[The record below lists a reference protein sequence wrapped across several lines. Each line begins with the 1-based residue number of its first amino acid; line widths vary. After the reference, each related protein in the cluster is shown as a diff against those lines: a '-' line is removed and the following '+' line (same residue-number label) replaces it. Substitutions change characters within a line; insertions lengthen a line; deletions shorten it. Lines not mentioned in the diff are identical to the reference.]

1 MLSKW
6 PTAATNLL
14 PARAL
19 PHALASYGLCA
30 LSSLAGG
37 RCPCG
42 AGSASTGAFKRSS
55 KAVVA
60 SCMLSFVPTAWR
72 AGRKSQRWG
81 RSRILSYFVRLVTAT
96 RGPLPADARHV
107 SSPWVL
113 HNAATPPRTRRV
125 FYATSHR
132 SILAQDRAEGGQAQ
146 AGRVGIARFAATR
159 AQRRLRRGRRSH
171 RSRPTSG
178 SAPNSNLR
186 PSECC
191 AAPVDDRHR
200 LRAHAAHMGT
210 GGVDRGET
218 HERNDEGPIKADAAP

>member
-1 MLSKW
+1 MLSVANSC
-6 PTAATNLL
+6 PLFAAC
-14 PARAL
+14 PRAAPRAGEL
-19 PHALASYGLCA
+19 RPLRAVLAC
-30 LSSLAGG
+30 AGG

-96 RGPLPADARHV
+96 RGPLPADVRHV

-146 AGRVGIARFAATR
+146 AGRDRVASASPASPPRGHRDAYAA
-159 AQRRLRRGRRSH
+159 ADDLV
-171 RSRPTSG
+171 
-178 SAPNSNLR
+178 APDLR
-186 PSECC
+186 PDPRRTQIFDLQS
-191 AAPVDDRHR
+191 AARR
-200 LRAHAAHMGT
+200 QSTTGT
-210 GGVDRGET
+210 DYELMQRIW
-218 HERNDEGPIKADAAP
+218 GPEE